1 VSEGVVRLSSRPPL
15 PLTELW
21 RFRELLRSLVVRNLR
36 VKYQRSALGF
46 VWTLLN
52 PLLTVAVLVLVFSLF
67 LRIQIPH
74 YWAFLVSGY
83 FAWNYFQQMVSMS
96 SWVLAEH
103 ASLRRSVAFPPE
115 VLVLAASLARLVELS
130 IELGLAL
137 LVLCLLHH
145 HAVPASWV
153 LLPLLLLLLW
163 LVTLGLSFPVATL
176 GAFYGD
182 VQHALPIVL
191 LILFYLSPVFYSA
204 QHVPEAIR
212 PFYFLNPLAGV
223 LTLFQEVLY
232 GGGWPAPRLLL
243 GAAAGS
249 FLLVAAGYAS
259 FHRFKAVFAEL
270 V

>member
-1 VSEGVVRLSSRPPL
+1 MSDVLVRTSESPPFAL
-15 PLTELW
+15 AELW

-52 PLLTVAVLVLVFSLF
+52 PLLTVAVLVTVFSLF
-67 LRIQIPH
+67 LRIQIPQ

-83 FAWNYFQQMVSMS
+83 FAWYFFQQMVSMS
-96 SWVLAEH
+96 TWVLAEH
-103 ASLRRSVAFPPE
+103 TSLRRSVAFPPE

-137 LVLCLLHH
+137 IVLALLHH
-145 HAVPASWV
+145 HGVPASWV

-176 GAFYGD
+176 GAFYSD
-182 VQHALPIVL
+182 VQHVLPIVL
-191 LILFYLSPVFYSA
+191 LMLFYLSPVFYSA
-204 QHVPEAIR
+204 QQVPEGMR
-212 PFYFLNPLAGV
+212 PLYFLNPMACV
-223 LTLFQEVLY
+223 LTLFQDVLY
-232 GGGWPAPRLLL
+232 GGEWPGLQLLL
-243 GAAAGS
+243 GAGASAVLLAA
-249 FLLVAAGYAS
+249 VGYAS